1 MNLRATRACWL
12 ILQLLGLWYPQVLPA
27 QQRIDC
33 VVSHITDGDTFWARC
48 PDDIKVRLL
57 LIDAPERDQFPFGR
71 QAKAAIEKLLP
82 LRSRVALE
90 LDVQSTDRYG
100 RTLAY
105 VFLPDGQMVNE
116 EMAREGYAIALVY
129 PPNVRYVERIRK
141 AVVQARAARRGLWAQ
156 GGFACTPKDH
166 REKRC

>member
-1 MNLRATRACWL
+1 VRGIVACWL
-12 ILQLLGLWYPQVLPA
+12 LLQLLGLWHPHALAA
-27 QQRIDC
+27 QRRLDC

-48 PDDIKVRLL
+48 PDDVKVRLL

-90 LDVQSTDRYG
+90 FDVQPTDRYG
-100 RTLAY
+100 RSLAY
-105 VFLPDGQMVNE
+105 AFLPDGRMVNE
-116 EMAREGYAIALVY
+116 EMAREGYATALVY

-141 AVVQARAARRGLWAQ
+141 AVVQAREARRGLWAQ
-156 GGFACTPKDH
+156 GGFACTPKEH
-166 REKRC
+166 RQKQC